1 MSEANKALVRRF
13 YEEVL
18 EKGNL
23 TLVDE
28 LFASNYVYHEP
39 TVGEVKGP
47 EGIKQLAAMYR
58 TAFPDLR
65 MRIED
70 LVAEGDK
77 VVSRWTGRGT
87 HLGELMGVAPTGKQM
102 TVTGMVISRIIGG
115 KFVED
120 WENYD
125 TLGMMQQLGALP
137 AAAKTAA

>member
-18 EKGNL
+18 ERGNL
-23 TLVDE
+23 ALVDE

-39 TVGEVKGP
+39 AVGEVKGP

-65 MRIED
+65 MTIED

-87 HLGELMGVAPTGKQM
+87 HRGELMGVAPTGKEM
-102 TVTGMVISRIIGG
+102 TVTGVVISRIIGG